1 MPKFLMEKI
10 NSDKAAVGTTETV
23 ILIALSIFALL
34 AVARYIFQP
43 MAETS
48 KGIGE
53 EIKAMNPR

>member
-23 ILIALSIFALL
+23 ILIALTIFALL

-48 KGIGE
+48 KGIGA
-53 EIKAMNPR
+53 EIEAMNPR